1 MNISE
6 FKKNINNTWFDLEN
20 AILNPNMSDL
30 IRSITTIDLTVKKMA
45 TTHIGLL
52 ISIAVSCLN
61 DDECY
66 VNIGTWNGYSF
77 FAGLLLNPNKQCIGN
92 DNFSLFNGQNSTN
105 PNEKDKANRN
115 FGDIRQLFYN
125 EFDRIKTPNS
135 IFVNQDW
142 KVFLNNFRNITDKK
156 IGFYFY
162 DGGHDFCSQY
172 GALKMVEPYL
182 SSKCAILI
190 DDTNLLDV
198 REANSKFMLEHLEFS
213 KIIDIITPCNRYP
226 TWWNGIQVFVRG

>member
-1 MNISE
+1 MNVSK
-6 FKKNINNTWFDLEN
+6 FKSIVDIAWTDLEN
-20 AILNPNMSDL
+20 AVLNPSMSSTIKSL
-30 IRSITTIDLTVKKMA
+30 TTIDLTVRRMA

-92 DNFSLFNGQNSTN
+92 DNFSLFNGENSVDI
-105 PNEKDKANRN
+105 NEKDKANRN
-115 FGDIRQLFYN
+115 FGNIRELFYY
-125 EFDRIKTPNS
+125 EFNRIKTSNA
-135 IFVNQDW
+135 IFKEQDW
-142 KVFLNNFRNITDKK
+142 RSFLNDFHFITDKT

-162 DGGHDFCSQY
+162 DGGHDFDSQY
-172 GALKMVEPYL
+172 NALRMAEPYL
-182 SSKCAILI
+182 SSKCLILI
-190 DDTNLLDV
+190 DDTNLVDV
-198 REANSKFMLEHLEFS
+198 REANAKFLSEHLEFS
-213 KIIDIITPCNRYP
+213 KFIDIRTPCNRYP